1 MSHIRNDWPNQ
12 IRLQF
17 LAVCYVIGL
26 GLTQTWE
33 HNRPHHVWLDVTA
46 MLLVLCGIG
55 IRLWAM
61 ATISHQNDQ
70 QIVDVGLYSITR
82 NPQYWGTFLIVIAQC
97 CAWQSVSLLVMS
109 FVLVILYLC
118 YVVPSEERQ
127 LRVRFGEAYTRYQ
140 TRVPGWW
147 PRWSAYVHD
156 PQLDFHS
163 TGIRR
168 EFQRDLCWSAMTAAA
183 CWYSSFAH
191 LANVTHH

>member
-1 MSHIRNDWPNQ
+1 MGHFRNDWPGR

-17 LAVCYVIGL
+17 MAVCYIIGL

-33 HNRPHHVWLDVTA
+33 HNRPHHAWLDVTA
-46 MLLVLCGIG
+46 MFLVSCGVG

-61 ATISHQNDQ
+61 ATISHQNNQ

-97 CAWQSVSLLVMS
+97 CAWQSISLVVMS
-109 FVLVILYLC
+109 LVPVIMYLC

-127 LRVRFGEAYTRYQ
+127 LRTRYGEAYTNYQ
-140 TRVPGWW
+140 TRVPTWW
-147 PRWSAYVHD
+147 PRWSAYIRDSH
-156 PQLDFHS
+156 LDFRS
-163 TGIRR
+163 TGIRK

-183 CWYSSFAH
+183 CCYSFFSH
-191 LANVTHH
+191 LTHVTHH